1 MDTTTIVLAAVA
13 AVFGALWIMRRRSRL
28 RSDQFE

>member
-1 MDTTTIVLAAVA
+1 METTTIVLVVVA
-13 AVFGALWIMRRRSRL
+13 AVFGGLWFLRRRSRL